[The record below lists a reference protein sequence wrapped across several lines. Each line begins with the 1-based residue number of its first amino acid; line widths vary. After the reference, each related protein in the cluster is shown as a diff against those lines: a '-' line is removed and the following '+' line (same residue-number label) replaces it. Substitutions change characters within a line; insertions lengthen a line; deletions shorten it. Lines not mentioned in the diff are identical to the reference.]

1 MINTTSRAGICI
13 IGFFV
18 FCWKIKVCNTHKQRS
33 RCRSFYDEA
42 VNFATLP
49 GLPGVGSF
57 SMELRRHH
65 HLLAPSLLLTS
76 TLPGVSRSQHRCRLF
91 RGSGAEWGGGDAGK
105 GLQSGDFSGR
115 NCLYFQVSVVYRGR
129 DGFMAFLLTGLIA
142 CVKYIYKKKGR
153 QQVQEHFAQGT
164 FFLP

>member
-1 MINTTSRAGICI
+1 MQEFESS
-13 IGFFV
+13 FFV
-18 FCWKIKVCNTHKQRS
+18 LCWKRKVCNTHKQRS

-91 RGSGAEWGGGDAGK
+91 RGSGAEWGGGDAVK
-105 GLQSGDFSGR
+105 ELQCGYFSWR
-115 NCLYFQVSVVYRGR
+115 SNCLYFQVSVIYGGGDV
-129 DGFMAFLLTGLIA
+129 FVAFLLTGLIA
-142 CVKYIYKKKGR
+142 CVK
-153 QQVQEHFAQGT
+153 
-164 FFLP
+164 